1 VAGDGVQRRQAAV
14 AAAARRNTARAWD
27 AGQLVS
33 ARATLEPRG
42 ATGAVARRRARA
54 VGSSTE
60 RRWQWRGKH
69 AVARG
74 RGASGFYMRLGTPVG
89 DEG

>member
-1 VAGDGVQRRQAAV
+1 VAGDGVQRRPAAV
-14 AAAARRNTARAWD
+14 ATAARRNTARGRD

-42 ATGAVARRRARA
+42 ATGVVGRRRARA

-60 RRWQWRGKH
+60 RRRKWRGKH

-74 RGASGFYMRLGTPVG
+74 G
-89 DEG
+89 